1 MNRKNRLFWTVVVIG
16 LSVLVLQDISSTI
29 ARKETRL
36 VSSIL
41 VDPQNEPAP
50 MENSV
55 VGICQ
60 STDLELPSPV
70 PLTSDLTIAQVDSMT
85 RLAVERA
92 GGLADVIQPGD
103 WVTIKVNILRFR
115 GQGGYSV
122 GVASD
127 LRIVRSLI
135 QQLVEEGDASRISVV
150 EGKQWRTEDGRSL

>member
-1 MNRKNRLFWTVVVIG
+1 MIRKKLFWTVLVIG
-16 LSVLVLQDISSTI
+16 LALLVLQDISSTV
-29 ARKETRL
+29 ARKENRL

-41 VDPQNEPAP
+41 IDPQNEPAP

-60 STDLELPSPV
+60 STDLALPNPA
-70 PLTSDLTIAQVDSMT
+70 PLDEDLSTAQVDAMT
-85 RLAVERA
+85 REAVGRA

-122 GVASD
+122 GVVSHIPV
-127 LRIVRSLI
+127 LVRVGVGSPIRGGGGHAVPAGGGGGGGGL
-135 QQLVEEGDASRISVV
+135 S
-150 EGKQWRTEDGRSL
+150 